1 MVRHPL
7 SKRANKYLRKFR
19 KWPHSPYKTSWHHNF
34 GEQQAMH
41 KLKQATLEMGCP
53 QTPNLPHPFL
63 LSTLLDSFKAYSCD
77 PTPKAYYF
85 VIKTLTRNS
94 QLQDIPPVLDHLEQL
109 ETFETPEFFL
119 VYLIRF
125 YGLSDKIQDAVDL
138 FLRIP
143 RFRCTPT
150 VCSLNLVL
158 SLLCRKR
165 EFLKI
170 VPEILLKSQ
179 HMNIRVEES
188 TFQVLIKALC
198 RIKRVGYAIKMLNY
212 MIEGGYGLDE
222 TICSLIISSLCEQE
236 DMTSVEALV
245 IWRDMRKLGFCP
257 GVMDYTNM
265 IRFLVKE
272 GKGMDALDILNQQ
285 KKDGI
290 KPDVVCYTMV
300 LSGIVAEGEYV
311 KLEELFDEI
320 LVFGLVPDVYT
331 YNVYINGLCKQNN
344 VEEALKIVACME
356 ELECKPNVVT
366 CNTLLGALCVAG
378 DLRKARRV
386 MKEMGWKGVGLN
398 LHSYRIMLDGLV
410 GKGEIGE
417 ACFLL
422 EEMLE
427 KCFFP
432 RSSTFDH
439 IIFQM
444 CQKGLIAE
452 AIELTKKIV
461 AKSFVPGARAW
472 EALLLKSGSKLG
484 FSETTFFGLLGQKN
498 NLSCQTGSG
507 NRSIIEN
514 I

>member
-63 LSTLLDSFKAYSCD
+63 LSTLLDAFKAYSCD

-85 VIKTLTRNS
+85 VIKTLTS
-94 QLQDIPPVLDHLEQL
+94 TSHLQDIPPVLDHLEQL
-109 ETFETPEFFL
+109 ETFETPEFIL

-125 YGLSDKIQDAVDL
+125 YGLSDRVQEAVDL

-150 VCSLNLVL
+150 VWSLNLVL

-165 EFLKI
+165 ECLKM

-290 KPDVVCYTMV
+290 KPDIVCYTMV

-320 LVFGLVPDVYT
+320 LVFGLVPDVY
-331 YNVYINGLCKQNN
+331 VYK
-344 VEEALKIVACME
+344 
-356 ELECKPNVVT
+356 
-366 CNTLLGALCVAG
+366 
-378 DLRKARRV
+378 
-386 MKEMGWKGVGLN
+386 W
-398 LHSYRIMLDGLV
+398 IMLDGLV
-410 GKGEIGE
+410 GKGETGE

-461 AKSFVPGARAW
+461 GKSFVPGARAW

-484 FSETTFFGLLGQKN
+484 FSKTSFSGLLGQIN